1 MRRFTDAPIMRTPI
15 VATMVLGLSTTAAL
29 VALVAGGGAAADP
42 TLVRVKLFGGLSN
55 LPIFVGQAKGFFAKH
70 GLRVE
75 TEQTPDSDVLRK
87 GLAEGAFEIAAAGV
101 DNALAMVDTAG
112 ADVIIVMGGD
122 SAMNSVIVQ
131 PHITSIAELRGKQ
144 FLVDAP
150 NTAYAL
156 VAKKILALNGLVA
169 GRDYTITPTG
179 GTIRRFQLMREHRE
193 YAGSM
198 LNPPSSLM
206 AEKLGFRNLGSA
218 VKLIGPYQ
226 GTGAF
231 VMRRWAQANGDT
243 LERYIR
249 GYVEALRWTLD
260 PANKADVVAF
270 IGDRYKLA
278 PDIAARSYEMAT
290 DRADGLVPDA
300 RLSIE
305 GLRNVLALRAE
316 IERGGA
322 RPEPAEKYYDLSY
335 YQRAI
340 GSLVK

>member
-1 MRRFTDAPIMRTPI
+1 METRI
-15 VATMVLGLSTTAAL
+15 VSTAVVVLSTVTLLAL
-29 VALVAGGGAAADP
+29 MTGGGAATDP

-55 LPIFVGQAKGFFAKH
+55 LPIFAGQAKGFFAKH
-70 GLRVE
+70 GVRVE

-87 GLAEGAFEIAAAGV
+87 GLADGAFEIAAAGV

-112 ADVIIVMGGD
+112 ADAIIVMGGD
-122 SAMNSVIVQ
+122 SAMNSLIVQ
-131 PHITSIAELRGKQ
+131 PHITSIAELRGQQ
-144 FLVDAP
+144 FIVDAP

-156 VAKKILALNGLVA
+156 VAKKILAMNGLVA

-193 YAGSM
+193 YTGSM

-206 AEKLGFRNLGSA
+206 AEKLGFKNLGSA

-231 VMRRWAQANGDT
+231 VMRRWARANSDT

-249 GYVEALRWTLD
+249 GYVETLRWIQA
-260 PANKADVVAF
+260 PANKAEVTAF
-270 IGDRYKLA
+270 IAERYKLPA
-278 PDIAARSYEMAT
+278 DIAAKSYDAAT
-290 DRADGLVPDA
+290 DPADGLTPDA
-300 RLSIE
+300 RLNVE

-322 RPEPAEKYYDLSY
+322 KAEPAEKYYDLAY
-335 YQRAI
+335 YQRAVAAL
-340 GSLVK
+340 GR

>member
-1 MRRFTDAPIMRTPI
+1 MKIA
-15 VATMVLGLSTTAAL
+15 LSLAVVSFVL
-29 VALVAGGGAAADP
+29 VASSGYTADP

-55 LPIFVGQAKGFFAKH
+55 LPIFVGLAKGFFAKQ
-70 GLRVE
+70 GLRIE

-87 GLAEGAFEIAAAGV
+87 GLADGAFEIAAAGV

-112 ADVIIVMGGD
+112 ADVIVVMGGD

-131 PHITSIAELRGKQ
+131 PHITSIAELRGQQ
-144 FLVDAP
+144 FIVDAP

-156 VAKKILALNGLVA
+156 VAKKILALNGLAA

-231 VMRRWAQANGDT
+231 VMRRWAEANRDA
-243 LERYIR
+243 LERYIQ
-249 GYVEALRWTLD
+249 GYVEALRFIQA
-260 PANKADVVAF
+260 PANRADVTAF
-270 IGDRYKLA
+270 IAERYKLPA
-278 PDIAARSYEMAT
+278 DIAAKAYEAAI
-290 DRADGLVPDA
+290 DPADGFAPDA
-300 RLSIE
+300 RLNIE

-322 RPEPAEKYYDLSY
+322 KAEPAEKYYDLTY
-335 YQRAI
+335 HQRAVATL
-340 GSLVK
+340 GR

>member
-1 MRRFTDAPIMRTPI
+1 MDTRI
-15 VATMVLGLSTTAAL
+15 VATAAAVLSTAAL
-29 VALVAGGGAAADP
+29 LALVAGGGAAADP

-55 LPIFVGQAKGFFAKH
+55 LPIFAGQAKGFFARQ

-75 TEQTPDSDVLRK
+75 IEQTPDSDVLRK

-101 DNALAMVDTAG
+101 DNALAMVGTAG
-112 ADVIIVMGGD
+112 ADAVIVMGGD
-122 SAMNSVIVQ
+122 SAMNSLIVQ
-131 PHITSIAELRGKQ
+131 PHITSIAELRGQQ
-144 FLVDAP
+144 FIVDAP

-156 VAKKILALNGLVA
+156 VAKKILAQNGLVA

-198 LNPPSSLM
+198 LNPPSSLI

-231 VMRRWAQANGDT
+231 VMRRWAQANSDT

-249 GYVEALRWTLD
+249 GYVEALRFIQA
-260 PANKADVVAF
+260 PANRADVTAF
-270 IGDRYKLA
+270 IAERYKLPA
-278 PDIAARSYEMAT
+278 DIAAKSYETAI
-290 DRADGLVPDA
+290 DPADGFTPDA
-300 RLSIE
+300 RLNVE

-322 RPEPAEKYYDLSY
+322 KVEPAEKYYDLTY
-335 YQRAI
+335 YQRAVAAL
-340 GSLVK
+340 GR

>member
-1 MRRFTDAPIMRTPI
+1 MRTA
-15 VATMVLGLSTTAAL
+15 ATILLTAVPL
-29 VALVAGGGAAADP
+29 LALVAGAAPAAEP

-55 LPIFVGQAKGFFAKH
+55 LPIFAGQAKGFFTRQ

-87 GLAEGAFEIAAAGV
+87 GLAAGAFEIAAAGV

-122 SAMNSVIVQ
+122 SAMNSLIVQ
-131 PHITSIAELRGKQ
+131 PSIASIADLRGKQ
-144 FLVDAP
+144 VIVDAP

-179 GTIRRFQLMREHRE
+179 GTVRRFQLMKENRD

-198 LNPPSSLM
+198 LNPPFSLM
-206 AEKLGFRNLGSA
+206 AEKVGFRNLGSA
-218 VKLIGPYQ
+218 VKLIGAYQ

-231 VMRRWAQANGDT
+231 VMRQWAQANADT

-249 GYVEALRWTLD
+249 GYVEAVRWVQA
-260 PANKADVVAF
+260 PANKAAVTAF
-270 IGDRYKLA
+270 IAERYKLA
-278 PDIAARSYEMAT
+278 ADIAEKSYEAAT
-290 DRADGLVPDA
+290 DPADGLTPDA
-300 RLSIE
+300 RLNIE

-322 RPEPAEKYYDLSY
+322 KPEPAEKYYDLTY
-335 YQRAI
+335 YQRAMTAL
-340 GSLVK
+340 GR

>member
-1 MRRFTDAPIMRTPI
+1 MRAHI
-15 VATMVLGLSTTAAL
+15 VITAVAGLSTATL
-29 VALVAGGGAAADP
+29 LALVAGGGAADP

-55 LPIFVGQAKGFFAKH
+55 LPIFAGQAKGFFAKH

-87 GLAEGAFEIAAAGV
+87 SLAEGAFEIAAAGV

-112 ADVIIVMGGD
+112 ADTIIVMGGD
-122 SAMNSVIVQ
+122 SAMNSLIVQ
-131 PHITSIAELRGKQ
+131 PHITSIAELRGQQ
-144 FLVDAP
+144 FIVDAP

-218 VKLIGPYQ
+218 VKLIGAYQ

-231 VMRRWAQANGDT
+231 VMRRWAEANRDT

-249 GYVEALRWTLD
+249 GSIEALRWVQA
-260 PANKADVVAF
+260 PANKVEVTAF
-270 IGDRYKLA
+270 IAERYKLPA
-278 PDIAARSYEMAT
+278 DIAAKSYEAAT
-290 DRADGLVPDA
+290 DPADGFTPDA
-300 RLSIE
+300 RLNVE

-322 RPEPAEKYYDLSY
+322 RAEPAEKYYDLTY
-335 YQRAI
+335 YQRAVATL
-340 GSLVK
+340 GR